1 MKTAVKILNLI
12 TKIINIIGIGAF
24 VALIIF
30 FALTP
35 LENTA
40 SNMTERTALITA
52 KVSVIICFA
61 IGLVF
66 LIISLI
72 VNQKCTKKYLEY
84 NGSNKQE
91 LVAPSILILILVNT
105 ISGILMLVDIFN
117 NKAEVNTIKNDSIN
131 ENSVSN
137 IAKKLETLKSLK
149 DQGLISEEEYQAK
162 RKEYVDLL

>member
-12 TKIINIIGIGAF
+12 TKIISIIGIGAF
-24 VALIIF
+24 VALIIV

-35 LENTA
+35 LENA
-40 SNMTERTALITA
+40 AIDMTERTALLTAKITA
-52 KVSVIICFA
+52 IISFA

-84 NGSNKQE
+84 NGSNKQD
-91 LVAPSILILILVNT
+91 LVAPSILILIFVNT
-105 ISGILMLVDIFN
+105 ISGIIMLVDIFN
-117 NKAEVNTIKNDSIN
+117 NKAEVNTINDDSIN

-149 DQGLISEEEYQAK
+149 DQGLISEEEYQTK